1 MTKGKESPIPYKE
14 NSIYF
19 SYLIKDYDR
28 AVKFYQ
34 DVFGFEKLWD
44 QGEEV
49 GWCEFALPVEGA
61 KLGLNLLTKGDI
73 KKGSGT
79 LVFDVSDLIVT
90 KKFLESKGVKTTDIV
105 DIQDMVSYFHMYD
118 SEGNPIQF
126 VADPRV
132 KSKA

>member
-1 MTKGKESPIPYKE
+1 MSKGKGSPIPYKKK
-14 NSIYF
+14 SIYF
-19 SYLIKDYDR
+19 SYLIKNYDR

-44 QGEEV
+44 QGEKV

-61 KLGLNLLTKGDI
+61 KLGLNLLEKGEI
-73 KKGSGT
+73 KRGSGT
-79 LVFDVSDLIVT
+79 LVFDVADLMLT
-90 KKFLESKGVKTTDIV
+90 KKYLESKGVKTTDIV
-105 DIQDMVSYFHMYD
+105 DVPDMVSFFHMDD

-132 KSKA
+132 KSKS